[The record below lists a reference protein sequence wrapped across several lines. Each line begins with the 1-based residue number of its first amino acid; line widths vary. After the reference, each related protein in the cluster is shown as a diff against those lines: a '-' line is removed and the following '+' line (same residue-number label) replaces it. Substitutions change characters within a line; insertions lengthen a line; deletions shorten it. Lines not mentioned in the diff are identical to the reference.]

1 MRTPIIDFLHRY
13 AESDAVRLHMPGHK
27 GKGECERYD
36 LTEIEGADSLFYAS
50 GIIAESERLSG
61 EIFGQDTFYSTEGSS
76 LSIRAMLYLATL
88 YTKSLGKEPLI
99 LAGRNAHKSLLS
111 AASLIGFD
119 IEWLS
124 PKGESYL
131 SLPVTAEEVKKKID
145 SMEKKPTALYLTSPD
160 YLGGTVDIA
169 SISAICKECGVLF
182 LVDNA
187 HGAYLKFLS
196 PSRHPIDLGADMCA
210 DSAHKTL
217 HALTGAGYLHL
228 SKNLPPF
235 FKNGAKNAMEHFAS
249 TSPSYLILAS
259 LDGLTDRLSGEFC
272 QELQIIV
279 SKIEDLKHK
288 LSDFG
293 YDIFDGEPLK
303 ITLMPKSYGYLGTE
317 LCAHLSREGIYPE
330 FSDPDF
336 LVLMPSVDTTD
347 EELARLEEAL
357 LSLKKREPITDEPPA
372 LSLPERKLTPR
383 EAFLSPYEEIP
394 TENSAGRIL
403 AAATVGCP
411 PAVPIVVSGELID
424 ETAVRAFLYYGIKT
438 VKVIK

>member
-1 MRTPIIDFLHRY
+1 MRTPIIDFLHKY

-61 EIFGQDTFYSTEGSS
+61 EIFGADSFYSAEGSS

-88 YTKSLGKEPLI
+88 YTKTLGKEPLV
-99 LAGRNAHKSLLS
+99 LAGRNAHKSFLSS
-111 AASLIGFD
+111 AALIGFD

-169 SISAICKECGVLF
+169 SISAICKEYGVLF

-217 HALTGAGYLHL
+217 YALTGAGYLHL
-228 SKNLPPF
+228 SKSLPPF
-235 FKNGAKNAMEHFAS
+235 FKSGVKSAMEHFAS

-259 LDGLTDRLSGEFC
+259 LDGLIERLSGNFSR
-272 QELQIIV
+272 ELQTKV
-279 SKIEDLKHK
+279 SKIASLKREIAAY
-288 LSDFG
+288 G
-293 YDIFDGEPLK
+293 YEVLEGEPLK
-303 ITLMPKSYGYLGTE
+303 ITLSTKSYGYLGTE
-317 LCAHLSREGIYPE
+317 LSSLLYNRGIVSE
-330 FSDPDF
+330 FSDPDY
-336 LVLMPSVDTTD
+336 LVLMPSVDTTED
-347 EELARLEEAL
+347 ELSRLGTV
-357 LSLKKREPITDEPPA
+357 LSEIERRAPITDEPPA
-372 LSLPERKLTPR
+372 LSLPERRITPR

-424 ETAVRAFLYYGIKT
+424 ETAAKAFLYYGIKT